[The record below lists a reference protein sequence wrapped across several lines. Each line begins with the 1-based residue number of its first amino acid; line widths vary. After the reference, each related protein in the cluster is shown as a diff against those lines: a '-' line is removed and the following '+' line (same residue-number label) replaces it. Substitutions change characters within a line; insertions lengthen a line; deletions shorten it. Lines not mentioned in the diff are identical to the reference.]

1 MRSARKLITLSARRH
16 SAPASPSTEIDEEAA
31 LLLLQDDPTVSPPD
45 SHAATPEAVNA
56 TLARDESPARES
68 SRRAAGSLQTTFVD
82 VPPLP
87 VERAQLERAQLERQ
101 PSTLEERT
109 ERATARPVMDEL
121 DKIKALTMHG
131 MVEDIELPNGEL
143 KLLFLSNMQADLL
156 SSRDDATDNIL
167 KALEV
172 PSPQLVINLL
182 TSHGFSEYVNKVGV
196 LFPGATDAGLVTE
209 RASFASPEEERKA
222 EERIDHFMADVYAA
236 LRKPRSSDSTRS
248 CRNGRFATC
257 ATG

>member
-1 MRSARKLITLSARRH
+1 MAWWR
-16 SAPASPSTEIDEEAA
+16 
-31 LLLLQDDPTVSPPD
+31 
-45 SHAATPEAVNA
+45 
-56 TLARDESPARES
+56 
-68 SRRAAGSLQTTFVD
+68 TTC
-82 VPPLP
+82 
-87 VERAQLERAQLERQ
+87 
-101 PSTLEERT
+101 
-109 ERATARPVMDEL
+109 
-121 DKIKALTMHG
+121 
-131 MVEDIELPNGEL
+131 LPNGEL

-222 EERIDHFMADVYAA
+222 EERIDHFMTDVYAA
-236 LRKPRSSDSTRS
+236 LRKPLRRRVSR
-248 CRNGRFATC
+248 GRC
-257 ATG
+257 PPRCGPSGELLQR